1 MASIIGVEG
10 TGTSLDVLYERY
22 LDDLLWPFLDLIIQS
37 SNVLRPGKIESKEEN
52 KNTPDRSVNRTQSSV
67 ENHRISTTRCFWR
80 SLC

>member
-22 LDDLLWPFLDLIIQS
+22 LDDLLWPCLDLIIQS
-37 SNVLRPGKIESKEEN
+37 SNVLRPGKSESKEEK

-67 ENHRISTTRCFWR
+67 ENYRISTTRCF
-80 SLC
+80 